1 MIWLTI
7 RVLPYYTKTSART
20 KEGADF
26 VNTKQKLADMLE
38 NSKGEY
44 LSGSLLAEKLGV
56 TRAAVWKNIRQ
67 LKADGYKIEAVTNRG
82 YRLRREQDAVS
93 EAGIRKALGEQ
104 ADVFTLEM
112 YDVITSTNTVMKER
126 AESLPE
132 WTVIISGSQTAGR
145 GRIGRSFYSPSD
157 SGIYLSVLLRPA
169 LPASES
175 TRITTAAA
183 VAACRAIESCTTA
196 RPSIKWVNDVFV
208 NGKKVCGILTEGSL
222 NMETGGLDWAVMGIG
237 LDVYEPDGGYPEEI
251 REVVGSIAQ
260 QREKNLRNT
269 LAASFL
275 KQFYT
280 ICSSLEEA
288 DFAEEYKKRSFLI
301 GEDILVLK
309 GDAVLPARAVDIDKE
324 CRLLV
329 QYEDGS
335 REALSTGEVSVRPK
349 KRDVQ

>member
-1 MIWLTI
+1 M
-7 RVLPYYTKTSART
+7 
-20 KEGADF
+20 
-26 VNTKQKLADMLE
+26 NTKQKLADLLE
-38 NSKGEY
+38 KSGGEY

-67 LKADGYKIEAVTNRG
+67 LQAEGYKIEAVTNRG
-82 YRLRREQDAVS
+82 YRLGREQDSVS

-112 YDVITSTNTVMKER
+112 YDVLTSTNTVMKER
-126 AESLPE
+126 ADSLPE
-132 WTVIISGSQTAGR
+132 WAVIISGSQTAGR

-157 SGIYLSVLLRPA
+157 SGIYLSVLLHPA
-169 LPASES
+169 LPASEA

-183 VAACRAIESCTTA
+183 VAACRAIESCTAAT
-196 RPSIKWVNDVFV
+196 PSIKWVNDVFV

-237 LDVYEPDGGYPEEI
+237 LDVYEPDGGFPEEI
-251 REVVGSIAQ
+251 REVVGPIAQ

-269 LAASFL
+269 LAATFL
-275 KQFYT
+275 KQFYA
-280 ICSSLEEA
+280 ICSNLEDA

-309 GDAVLPARAVDIDKE
+309 GDVVLPARALDIDKE

-329 QYEDGS
+329 QYKDGT
-335 REALSTGEVSVRPK
+335 REVLSTGEVSVRPK
-349 KRDVQ
+349 KREVL

>member
-1 MIWLTI
+1 M
-7 RVLPYYTKTSART
+7 
-20 KEGADF
+20 
-26 VNTKQKLADMLE
+26 NTKQKLADLLE

-251 REVVGSIAQ
+251 REIVGSIAQ

-275 KQFYT
+275 RQFYS

>member
-1 MIWLTI
+1 MIRLTI

-157 SGIYLSVLLRPA
+157 SGIYLSILLRPA

>member
-38 NSKGEY
+38 NPKGEY

-251 REVVGSIAQ
+251 REIVGSIAQ

-275 KQFYT
+275 RQFYS

>member
-26 VNTKQKLADMLE
+26 VNTKQKLADLLE

-251 REVVGSIAQ
+251 REIVGSIAQ

-275 KQFYT
+275 RQFYS

>member
-26 VNTKQKLADMLE
+26 VNTKQKLADLLE

-44 LSGSLLAEKLGV
+44 LPGSLLAEKLGV

-251 REVVGSIAQ
+251 REIVGSIAQ

-275 KQFYT
+275 RQFYS